1 MFLHLVVLDVALAIL
16 LDVALEEELLVMV
29 LSELALELV
38 LAEELG
44 SHRDRSR
51 CLPSCMCSD
60 FHQIKLKEDTTGFD
74 SDHLQCSR
82 KIRNNLE

>member
-16 LDVALEEELLVMV
+16 LEVALEEELLAMV
-29 LSELALELV
+29 LLELALEVV
-38 LAEELG
+38 LEEELG
-44 SHRDRSR
+44 SHRGTSR
-51 CLPSCMCSD
+51 NKPSCMCSN